1 MRVFFSE
8 KTMQQNENVFVESLP
23 IVAAALGRQCGVTI
37 HFGADCAKTDGEVI
51 DLPAVTAATADE
63 ERRILGLLCHES
75 GHVRFTDMKASD
87 RTATP
92 LEFSIDNALED
103 VRIERLMNGLYP
115 GAEHFFEAAHHPT
128 VAELTEKPLPA
139 TTSII
144 PLFLLAVAEEQLMN
158 RTWLS
163 PLVNKSRTTILSLVG
178 TDAASELE
186 TLALSVKD
194 AQSVKDVQAIRRQ
207 IMGVLNRTAKRVR
220 KPAVLQPSLSSMVP
234 LKVML
239 ADVGPVENPL
249 SLSLAFERLTP
260 GQRGTKRTSGPKK
273 LLGSSKVRPTLGKA
287 SVGQQRLT
295 MARQDSSELRS
306 SLLRLVQSKDRLQR
320 QWLDRG
326 RRLDSRRLARLVT
339 GENRLFIQQM
349 DRRTVST
356 AVHVLLDLSG
366 SMGYTG
372 GELALRAALGLIQAL
387 ESIPRA
393 NPALTI
399 FPGTACG
406 RKEYACCTVLE
417 HGKRLSTLDPRE
429 LGSIESFGSTP
440 VIEALITARQ
450 ALSSCREKA
459 KAIFLVT
466 DGDVPGTAFKAEIAL
481 LAKAGIR
488 LYGIQIGNDA
498 GITQYLTEAERIHDI
513 ADLKTVLFQFAE
525 HLLV

>member
-1 MRVFFSE
+1 
-8 KTMQQNENVFVESLP
+8 MQQNENVFVESLP

-51 DLPAVTAATADE
+51 DLPTVTAATEDE

-75 GHVRFTDMKASD
+75 GHVRFTDMKTSD

-115 GAEHFFEAAHHPT
+115 GAEHFFEAAHRPT
-128 VAELTEKPLPA
+128 VAELTEKPLPITA
-139 TTSII
+139 SIL

-163 PLVNKSRTTILSLVG
+163 PLVKKARIAVQSLMGATT
-178 TDAASELE
+178 TADLE
-186 TLALSVKD
+186 TLALGVRD

-207 IMGVLNRTAKRVR
+207 IMRLLGHKAQQVRVPGNDQ
-220 KPAVLQPSLSSMVP
+220 PASFSLTP
-234 LKVML
+234 LRGML
-239 ADVGPVENPL
+239 ADVGPVDNPL
-249 SLSLAFERLTP
+249 SLSQAFERLTP
-260 GQRGTKRTSGPKK
+260 SHRGTKHPSGLKK
-273 LLGSSKVRPTLGKA
+273 WPGSAKVRPTLGKA
-287 SVGQQRLT
+287 FVGKQRLT
-295 MARQDSSELRS
+295 LARQDSAELRS
-306 SLLRLVQSKDRLQR
+306 SLLRLVQSKDRVQR
-320 QWLDRG
+320 QWTDRG
-326 RRLDSRRLARLVT
+326 RRLDSRRLARLMT
-339 GENRLFIQQM
+339 GENRLFIRRT

-393 NPALTI
+393 NPALTV

-417 HGKRLSTLDPRE
+417 HGKRLATLDPRE
-429 LGSIESFGSTP
+429 LGAIESFGSTP
-440 VIEALITARQ
+440 VIEALMTARR

-459 KAIFLVT
+459 KAVFLVT
-466 DGDVPGTAFKAEIAL
+466 DGDVPETAFKAEVAL

-488 LYGIQIGNDA
+488 LYGIQIGNDV
-498 GITQYLTEAERIHDI
+498 GITQYLTDAERIHDI
-513 ADLKTVLFQFAE
+513 ADLKAVLFQFAE
-525 HLLV
+525 RLLV